1 MKLLYAYTTCHL
13 QEVCATSTCKTHTEN
28 AGPGPPNM
36 FTTGLSQPHNP
47 PSSHTSLTSVLIAAS
62 VCVCVGGGIPGSS
75 FKTGFVD
82 LEGKLKL
89 TPHSGNPAFPSIRKV
104 MLPAPMTL
112 SLAEITDVFI
122 PHHSRCQSLRI
133 LYTYHH
139 LVVRMVMKPAT
150 RPCYVRCGKDACVD
164 PNFYMSIMKF

>member
-1 MKLLYAYTTCHL
+1 MHTPPAICKKSVL
-13 QEVCATSTCKTHTEN
+13 QARARLTLRTQ
-28 AGPGPPNM
+28 GLGPP
-36 FTTGLSQPHNP
+36 TRSQQAYPSPTIPLPPTPPLPLS
-47 PSSHTSLTSVLIAAS
+47 SLLPL
-62 VCVCVGGGIPGSS
+62 CVWGGGGGIPGSS

-112 SLAEITDVFI
+112 SLAEIADGFI

-139 LVVRMVMKPAT
+139 LEVRMVMKPAT

-164 PNFYMSIMKF
+164 PNFYTSIMKF